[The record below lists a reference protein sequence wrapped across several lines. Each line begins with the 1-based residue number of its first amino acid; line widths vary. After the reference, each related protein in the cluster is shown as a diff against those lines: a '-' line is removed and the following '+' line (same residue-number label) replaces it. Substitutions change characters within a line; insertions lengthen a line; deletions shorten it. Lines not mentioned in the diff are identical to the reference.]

1 MDVRR
6 VGDMVNATTSPV
18 YTNATTSLVVS
29 MITNA
34 TSLVNL
40 TNSTNVTSAGEDPNL
55 AAVMYLLG
63 YGGSGGVNPWIVV
76 GVVVSVL
83 LLAIGVFLTIH
94 FVRLKRWEDSYKTTT
109 MLMGSASWAPPPLV
123 PLPPRPSMPLMP
135 SSASVRGGSGRGVKI

>member
-1 MDVRR
+1 
-6 VGDMVNATTSPV
+6 MVNATTSPV

-29 MITNA
+29 MMTNA
-34 TSLVNL
+34 TNNA
-40 TNSTNVTSAGEDPNL
+40 TNNTTNATSAGEDPNL

-94 FVRLKRWEDSYKTTT
+94 FVRLKRWEHSYETTT
-109 MLMGSASWAPPPLV
+109 MLMGSASWAPSAPPPLV
-123 PLPPRPSMPLMP
+123 PLPRRPSMPLMP
-135 SSASVRGGSGRGVKI
+135 NSASVRNGARSGVKI